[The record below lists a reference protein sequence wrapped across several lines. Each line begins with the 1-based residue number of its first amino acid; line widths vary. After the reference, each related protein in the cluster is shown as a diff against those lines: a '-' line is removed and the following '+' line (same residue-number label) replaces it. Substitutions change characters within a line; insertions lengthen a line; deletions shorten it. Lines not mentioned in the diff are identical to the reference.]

1 MDQQYALF
9 IQLIEKYQPFLLA
22 LSMVQARMFG
32 FMTLFPLFSWA
43 RIQGQTRTMF
53 SLAISFPMAMML
65 QNDVAPLFDERI
77 ANGQSATIAALFIKE
92 AVVGLVMG
100 ILLGIPFWGV
110 QSAGDVIDADR
121 GATQQNQTDP
131 VNAQEVS
138 TTGTV
143 LLLAGLS
150 IFVIAGGLYAVVQLM
165 YDSYKFWPIAQLTP
179 PIEGDALLALG
190 KTLTLIFTIGM
201 IVAGPTLIVL
211 FIIDLILSFENKLAP
226 GVQLSDMSNGLK
238 NIVVGLMMPFY
249 GIFLIQY
256 IRGDW
261 HIMVAFLRTYLG
273 IK

>member
-1 MDQQYALF
+1 MDQQYEIL
-9 IQLIEKYQPFLLA
+9 IQLATKYEPFLLA
-22 LSMVQARMFG
+22 LSLVQARMFG
-32 FMTLFPLFSWA
+32 FMTLFPLFAWA

-53 SLAISFPMAMML
+53 SLAISFPMAVMMQGEL
-65 QNDVAPLFDERI
+65 TSIVATAD
-77 ANGQSATIAALFIKE
+77 GTTIAALFIKE
-92 AVVGLVMG
+92 GMVGLVLG
-100 ILLGIPFWGV
+100 LLLGIPFWGV
-110 QSAGDVIDADR
+110 QTAGDVIDADR

-165 YDSYKFWPIAQLTP
+165 YESYKFWPINQVTP
-179 PIEGDALLALG
+179 PVGGDTLLTLG
-190 KTLTLIFTIGM
+190 KTLTLIFTIGI
-201 IVAGPTLIVL
+201 IVAGPALIIL
-211 FIIDLILSFENKLAP
+211 FIIDLILAFENKLAP

-238 NIVVGLMMPFY
+238 NIVVGLMIPFY
-249 GIFLIQY
+249 GIFLVQY
-256 IRGDW
+256 IKGDW